1 MILVLT
7 MAGTYSRFRKFS
19 YEIPKYLLP
28 LSNRTILHYI
38 IKNLSDSQTITKLVL
53 VANHRDKRFHFQIK
67 DTAEELFDST
77 NIEIQYIND
86 TDGQA
91 ISCLLGIQNS
101 KILDD
106 ETPVMIHNVDTI
118 LLRRNL
124 HLYSKKIK
132 SCDCLIDIF
141 ESSNKEYSYII
152 HENSL
157 VREIKEKMV
166 ISNTAS
172 SGCYLFRNKN
182 KILQYFDYET
192 CYISECILAMINN
205 GERVVASPC
214 WKESETLVLGTPEE
228 YINSMNSL
236 CLGSG

>member
-118 LLRRNL
+118 L
-124 HLYSKKIK
+124 K
-132 SCDCLIDIF
+132 
-141 ESSNKEYSYII
+141 
-152 HENSL
+152 
-157 VREIKEKMV
+157 
-166 ISNTAS
+166 
-172 SGCYLFRNKN
+172 
-182 KILQYFDYET
+182 
-192 CYISECILAMINN
+192 
-205 GERVVASPC
+205 
-214 WKESETLVLGTPEE
+214 
-228 YINSMNSL
+228 
-236 CLGSG
+236 